1 MKDSIQPLRL
11 YQTTVAPDW
20 IDYNGHMSEAYY
32 VLVFGHATDAFY
44 DLIGMDD
51 AFRRTTRTSAYSVEA
66 HVNYLLEA
74 TESQVLDIETLV
86 LGCDPKRLVLFH
98 TMRRGSA
105 GPVLATTEVMA
116 LNVDKVSLKAAP
128 FHPKPA
134 ARIAAFAADH
144 ARLARPENAGRHI
157 AILSGPSG

>member
-1 MKDSIQPLRL
+1 MNDSIQPLRL
-11 YQTTVAPDW
+11 YQTTVSPDW

-51 AFRRTTRTSAYSVEA
+51 AFRRTTRTSVYTVEA

-74 TESQVLDIETLV
+74 TEGQVLDIETLV
-86 LGCDPKRLVLFH
+86 LGRDPKRVVLFH
-98 TMRRGSA
+98 TMRWGNA

-128 FHPKPA
+128 FHPKTA

-144 ARLARPENAGRHI
+144 ARLARPENAGRRI

>member
-1 MKDSIQPLRL
+1 MNDSIQPLRL
-11 YQTTVAPDW
+11 YQTTVSPDW

-32 VLVFGHATDAFY
+32 VLVFGHATDAFN

-128 FHPKPA
+128 FQPEPA
-134 ARIAAFAADH
+134 ARIAALAADH